1 MKRLVS
7 CLLAIVAVADTAVAQ
22 QANEPEPIRIA
33 HVYDKSGA
41 LADHGAQLHRGLM
54 LGFEY
59 ATGGTGKVL
68 DRPLIV
74 IEKDSE
80 LRPERV
86 RTALAEAYGVDG
98 AVLAV
103 GPLASNVAIGA
114 LAVAEE
120 YRKILVVEGVADAI
134 TGSDWNRYGFRV
146 ARNWSQEAIANAIV
160 AARPGA
166 CIATI
171 AQDYEFGR
179 GGIDAYRSAAN
190 KLGAIVFHEEYV
202 DVDSSDFGGAA
213 ARVMDALVERAA
225 CREKNVFAIWAG
237 SRHPFDALV
246 EAGAGDA
253 GITFSAGGSVALPE
267 DIYQRYPGLEGA
279 TTYHYLSPANEVN
292 DWLVMEHFTRFNS
305 PPSAYVAQGMAEAMF
320 IVAALERAGS
330 TETEHLIEAMEGL
343 SFDSPKGRMTMRPE
357 DHQALQPMY
366 HFRMTSADGQPAVP
380 SLVREIKAREIE
392 LPLRNRP

>member
-22 QANEPEPIRIA
+22 QASEPEPITIA
-33 HVYDKSGA
+33 HVYDKNGA
-41 LADHGAQLHRGLM
+41 LADYGAQLHRGLT
-54 LGFEY
+54 LGFEF
-59 ATGGTGKVL
+59 ATGGTGRVL
-68 DRPLIV
+68 DRPLVV
-74 IEKDSE
+74 IGKDSE

-86 RTALAEAYGVDG
+86 RSALAEAYSGDG

-103 GPLASNVAIGA
+103 GPLASNLATDAI
-114 LAVAEE
+114 AVAEE
-120 YRKILVVEGVADAI
+120 YRKILVFQGVADAI
-134 TGSDWNRYGFRV
+134 TSSEWSRYGFRV

-160 AARPGA
+160 AARPGG

-179 GGIDAYRSAAN
+179 SGIDAYRSAAN
-190 KLGAIVFHEEYV
+190 KLGAVVFHEEYL
-202 DVDSSDFGGAA
+202 DVGGSDFSGAA
-213 ARVMDALVERAA
+213 TRVMEALAGRGA

-246 EAGAGDA
+246 EAGAGEA
-253 GITFSAGGSVALPE
+253 GITLSAGGSVALPE
-267 DIYQRYPGLEGA
+267 DVYQRYPGLEGA
-279 TTYHYLSPANEVN
+279 TTYHYLSPANEAN
-292 DWLVMEHFTRFNS
+292 DWLVMEYFTRFNS
-305 PPSAYVAQGMAEAMF
+305 PPTAYVAQGMAEAMF

-330 TETEHLIEAMEGL
+330 TDTERLIEAMEGL

-366 HFRMTSADGQPAVP
+366 HFRMTSVDGLPAVP